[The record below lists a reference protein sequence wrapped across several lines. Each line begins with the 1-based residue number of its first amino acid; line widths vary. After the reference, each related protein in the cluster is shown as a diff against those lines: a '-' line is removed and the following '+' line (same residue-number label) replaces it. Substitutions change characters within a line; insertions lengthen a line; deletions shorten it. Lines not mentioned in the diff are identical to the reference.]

1 MVEQPQPFWAIPSD
15 QVLHQLR
22 ATPRGLTSD
31 DARRRLAQ
39 YGANHLA
46 PRRRTSTLVLLI
58 AQFKSPI
65 ILLLFF
71 AAVLSFALGERT
83 DAAIILVILIA
94 SGLLSFWQE
103 RGAADAVQRLLATIQ
118 TKATVLRDG
127 VAADIPLE
135 DVVPGDCVALN
146 AGDLIPGDC
155 QILESNDLFVD
166 ESTLTGETFPVEKRA
181 GVLAPD
187 TPLNRR
193 TNALF
198 LGTHVISGMATA
210 LVTRTGRGTEFG
222 QVSERLAVR
231 APETEFEQG
240 IRRFG
245 NLLLEITLMLVLA
258 IFAINVYFQRPVV
271 DSFLFALALAVGLTP
286 QLLPAIISIVLA
298 QGAKRMAREHVVVKQ
313 LASIENFG
321 SMNVLCSDKT
331 GTLTEG
337 SVRLQAAQDVAG
349 HDSAA
354 VLRLAY
360 LNAAYETGLTN
371 PIDAA
376 IRAHCSFDLQQV
388 QKLDE
393 IPYDFLRKRLSIL
406 VADGGQRVLITKGAL
421 ANVLDVCTLAA
432 LPDGTLAP
440 IAPQRAH
447 VETLFAGLS
456 AQGFR
461 VLGIAARAIDAP
473 HISRADEQAMTFRG
487 FLVFFDPAKPGIAET
502 IAELRQLGI
511 TLKIITGDNR
521 AVAAAVGQQVGIDT
535 AGPNILTGTELRQ
548 LSNEALRTRVGDV
561 AIFAEIEPNQKE
573 RIIIALR
580 QAGNVVGY
588 LGDGIN
594 DASAL
599 HAADVGISVDSA
611 VDVAKEAAQ
620 IVLLK
625 HDLAVLAQGVRE
637 GRKTFANTL
646 KYVFVTTSANFG
658 NMFSMA
664 GISLFLPFLPLLP
677 KQILLTNFLT
687 DFPAMAIATDSVD
700 RELIEQPRRWNI
712 GFIRNFMLIFGLIS
726 SLFDYLTFGTLLFV
740 YRAGVDEFRSG
751 WFVES
756 VMTELLIMLV
766 IRTRKAFFRSRPGR
780 YLALATLII
789 AAATLLLPYSPFAAL
804 LNLVPLPPSLLAL
817 IGGITIL
824 YILASELAKR
834 LFYRHIAV

>member
-46 PRRRTSTLVLLI
+46 PRRRTNTLVLLI

-155 QILESNDLFVD
+155 QILDSNDLFVD

-406 VADGGQRVLITKGAL
+406 VVDGGQRVLITKGAL

-440 IAPQRAH
+440 IA
-447 VETLFAGLS
+447 
-456 AQGFR
+456 
-461 VLGIAARAIDAP
+461 
-473 HISRADEQAMTFRG
+473 
-487 FLVFFDPAKPGIAET
+487 
-502 IAELRQLGI
+502 
-511 TLKIITGDNR
+511 
-521 AVAAAVGQQVGIDT
+521 
-535 AGPNILTGTELRQ
+535 
-548 LSNEALRTRVGDV
+548 
-561 AIFAEIEPNQKE
+561 
-573 RIIIALR
+573 
-580 QAGNVVGY
+580 
-588 LGDGIN
+588 
-594 DASAL
+594 
-599 HAADVGISVDSA
+599 
-611 VDVAKEAAQ
+611 
-620 IVLLK
+620 
-625 HDLAVLAQGVRE
+625 
-637 GRKTFANTL
+637 
-646 KYVFVTTSANFG
+646 
-658 NMFSMA
+658 
-664 GISLFLPFLPLLP
+664 
-677 KQILLTNFLT
+677 
-687 DFPAMAIATDSVD
+687 
-700 RELIEQPRRWNI
+700 
-712 GFIRNFMLIFGLIS
+712 
-726 SLFDYLTFGTLLFV
+726 
-740 YRAGVDEFRSG
+740 
-751 WFVES
+751 
-756 VMTELLIMLV
+756 
-766 IRTRKAFFRSRPGR
+766 
-780 YLALATLII
+780 
-789 AAATLLLPYSPFAAL
+789 
-804 LNLVPLPPSLLAL
+804 
-817 IGGITIL
+817 
-824 YILASELAKR
+824 
-834 LFYRHIAV
+834 